1 MASITVMKN
10 FIIKKAQG
18 TSDDK
23 LKTIVKILKNY
34 NKLDSDSKK
43 KIQPAIEKLYSKYKE
58 KDSSSKETKK
68 VGSKVSKKKFKTQE
82 LKDVISK
89 FKAKIG
95 QKLWKEATSGTT
107 IKQDAERPAKPKGKR
122 YVSKKGYTT
131 NQYGR
136 YKNQVGTPYWETRAN
151 RFDVKQ
157 PAKTFPRLA
166 KGGILTKEDAVQ
178 KAIDMGVDFEKDFH
192 AQSFGN
198 ELSNLAK
205 QTGYRKSPSASGSL
219 GREFFYHLQKIYD
232 KKRGKFAKGGM
243 VEHGL
248 KKGDKVV
255 NSFYNGVFV
264 ENDGKTYVVN
274 LNIGKRYSEDEF
286 MEGKGQDIIKR
297 ARQ

>member
-43 KIQPAIEKLYSKYKE
+43 KIQPAIEKLYSKYQE
-58 KDSSSKETKK
+58 KGSSSKETKK

-136 YKNQVGTPYWETRAN
+136 YKNQVGTPYW
-151 RFDVKQ
+151 DIKQ
-157 PAKTFPRLA
+157 PAKTFPKLA
-166 KGGILTKEDAVQ
+166 KGGKVSSEQRNRMFNFLKEDLRELEIAIQ
-178 KAIDMGVDFEKDFH
+178 KNDKQEIEKFFSYWETHLD
-192 AQSFGN
+192 
-198 ELSNLAK
+198 
-205 QTGYRKSPSASGSL
+205 SL
-219 GREFFYHLQKIYD
+219 K
-232 KKRGKFAKGGM
+232 
-243 VEHGL
+243 
-248 KKGDKVV
+248 
-255 NSFYNGVFV
+255 
-264 ENDGKTYVVN
+264 
-274 LNIGKRYSEDEF
+274 
-286 MEGKGQDIIKR
+286 
-297 ARQ
+297 